1 MRRRLR
7 IAALLGL
14 LGALVSGALAYMVA
28 AAPAH
33 SAYLPIVTNAAADA
47 RWVSAYYV
55 GYQRAML
62 PADEIDW
69 STLTHLMVGRIKPSA
84 DGGVVA
90 DFDIDAVAGPA
101 MARDLVQR
109 AHAAGRKAI
118 VMLGGAGEHAG
129 FVGAAAPA
137 NRAAFVSA
145 LLAVVDGLGFDGI
158 DVDWEPIEQ
167 ADRAPLL
174 ALLGDLRAAR
184 PSLLI
189 TIPVNWVSSN
199 FPEQVDAYYAQVA
212 ARVDQMNIMTYDM
225 ASTWEGWDSW
235 HFGPLY
241 GATNTHPSSIDSSVQ
256 RFRAVGVPAAKL
268 GIGVGF
274 YGSCWRGVTQPR
286 VPLAGLNVSVGI
298 SDNSM
303 TYAAIV
309 QSYLPQATRTFD
321 AEARVPY
328 LSSQAGVGPQSCN
341 FISYEDPES
350 IAAKGTYLRAQGL
363 GGVIIWTI
371 AEGYLP
377 SAAPGSRDPLMQAL
391 KRAVLDP

>member
-1 MRRRLR
+1 MHQLR
-7 IAALLGL
+7 IATLLGL
-14 LGALVSGALAYMVA
+14 LGAFVYGALAYLAA
-28 AAPAH
+28 AAPPH
-33 SAYLPIVTNAAADA
+33 QAYLPIATHAPADA
-47 RWVSAYYV
+47 HWVSAYYV

-84 DGGVVA
+84 DGSVLA
-90 DFDIDAVAGPA
+90 DFDIDAVEGPA
-101 MARDLVQR
+101 MARDLAQR
-109 AHAAGRKAI
+109 AHVAGRKAI
-118 VMLGGAGEHAG
+118 LMLGGAGEHAG
-129 FVGAAAPA
+129 FVGAASAT

-145 LLAVVDGLGFDGI
+145 LLALVDDLGFDGI

-184 PSLLI
+184 PGMVI

-199 FPEQVDAYYAQVA
+199 FPDQVDAYYAQVA
-212 ARVDQMNIMTYDM
+212 ALVDQVNIMTYDM
-225 ASTWEGWDSW
+225 ASTWQGWDSW

-241 GATNTHPSSIDSSVQ
+241 GATSSHPSSIDSSVQ

-268 GIGVGF
+268 GIGLGF

-286 VPLAGLNVSVGI
+286 VPLAGLNVSMGI

-309 QSYLPQATRTFD
+309 QNYLPNATRTFD
-321 AEARVPY
+321 ADAKVPY

-341 FISYEDPES
+341 FISYEDRES

-363 GGVIIWTI
+363 GGVIVWTI

-377 SAAPGSRDPLMQAL
+377 SAAPGSRDPLMLAL
-391 KRAVLDP
+391 RRAVLAP